1 MLLARLSAPLKPA
14 SNERGSQMPEE
25 RFVIRLA
32 TPDDT
37 AAISDVIAASARGL
51 SVGHYEPE
59 VVEAALR
66 GAFGVDSQLVDDET
80 YFVATLDNTIV
91 GCGGWS
97 KRRTLFGGDAFSVR
111 DATQLDPATEAA
123 RIRAFF
129 VLPSHARQGIG
140 RAILQR
146 CESEAASLGFSRFA
160 LMATLPGVKFYSTL
174 GYVADEPLM
183 YDLGHGRSI
192 RFVPMHKRI

>member
-1 MLLARLSAPLKPA
+1 
-14 SNERGSQMPEE
+14 MPDATY
-25 RFVIRLA
+25 VIRLA
-32 TPDDT
+32 TPAD
-37 AAISDVIAASARGL
+37 APVISSVISASARGL

-66 GAFGVDSQLVDDET
+66 GAFGVDSQLVDDGT
-80 YFVATLDNTIV
+80 YFVATVDDAIV

-97 KRRTLFGGDAFSVR
+97 RRRTLFGGDAFTVR
-111 DATQLDPATEAA
+111 DATALDPATEAA

-183 YDLGHGRSI
+183 YDLGQGSSI
-192 RFVPMHKRI
+192 QFIPMHKQT

>member
-1 MLLARLSAPLKPA
+1 
-14 SNERGSQMPEE
+14 MPEE

-32 TPDDT
+32 TPADT

-51 SVGHYEPE
+51 SVGYYEPI

-66 GAFGVDSQLVDDET
+66 GAFGVDSQLVDDGT
-80 YFVATLDNTIV
+80 YFVATVDNAIV
-91 GCGGWS
+91 ACGGWS
-97 KRRTLFGGDAFSVR
+97 KRRTLFGGDSFSVR
-111 DATQLDPATEAA
+111 DASQLDPATEAA

-129 VLPSHARQGIG
+129 VLPSHARHGIG

-146 CESEAASLGFSRFA
+146 CESEAASMGFSQFA
-160 LMATLPGVKFYSTL
+160 LMATLPGLKFYSTL

-183 YDLGHGRSI
+183 YDLGHGCSI
-192 RFVPMHKRI
+192 QFVPMHKRT

>member
-1 MLLARLSAPLKPA
+1 
-14 SNERGSQMPEE
+14 MPDAGY
-25 RFVIRLA
+25 VIRLA
-32 TPDDT
+32 APADA

-66 GAFGVDSQLVDDET
+66 GAFGVDSQLVDDGT
-80 YFVATLDNTIV
+80 YFVATVGDAIV

-97 KRRTLFGGDAFSVR
+97 RRRTLFGGDAFTVR
-111 DATQLDPATEAA
+111 DATPLDPATEAA

-140 RAILQR
+140 KAILQR
-146 CESEAASLGFSRFA
+146 CESEAASMGFSRFA

-174 GYVADEPLM
+174 GYVGDEPLM

-192 RFVPMHKRI
+192 RFVPMHKQT